1 MVDLFPKKKG
11 SQSLFVSDLCRF
23 VSKNNLI
30 CFQTLIFAAKNHTAM
45 PPMRLYT
52 AGIADFESIRQDGR
66 IYIDKTDLIYRLSRE
81 SKFVFLSRPR
91 RFGKSLLCSTLKY
104 YFQGRKDLFEGLAIA
119 ELEKDWKQYPVLH
132 FDLSAC
138 KNQTNT
144 AGIIGALEFQLR
156 QHEELYGRVE
166 EENTP
171 GTRFAGL
178 VHRAHAQTG
187 LKAVVILDEYDAPLL
202 DYLHKPDMLEQV
214 RHILQ
219 EFYQTVKICDKDE
232 QFVFIAGITKF
243 SQLSIFSTLNNLRNI
258 SMEPAYSA
266 LCGITKNELT
276 TVFDQDI
283 QALADQYK
291 RPKEEMIDMLKLN
304 YDGYHF
310 CEQSEDIYNPF
321 SLMNVFTSMRFG
333 YYWFSSGTPTFLF
346 EEMKRFNTNLLE
358 LEKLQVPA
366 TQFDVPTEGMTSALP
381 LLYQAGYL
389 TIKGYDF
396 DSDLYTLDF
405 PNAEVKVGFMDNFLA
420 RMMNLGNTNSRG
432 FAGNFYA
439 SLLHHDIETAMKLM
453 QAFFASIP
461 YLDFGEK
468 ELDDLAKYEAY
479 YEVLTYVVFSIF
491 NCRTFTQVK
500 VARGRTDVVVFMRDA
515 VYVMEL
521 KMRGTAQEALAQIN
535 SKDYAIPYQAE
546 GKPVV
551 KIGIAFSQET
561 KTVSDWK
568 IVTD

>member
-1 MVDLFPKKKG
+1 ML
-11 SQSLFVSDLCRF
+11 
-23 VSKNNLI
+23 
-30 CFQTLIFAAKNHTAM
+30 
-45 PPMRLYT
+45 PMRLYT
-52 AGIADFESIRQDGR
+52 AGIADFERIRQDGR
-66 IYIDKTDLIYRLSRE
+66 IYIDKTDLIYKLSHE
-81 SKFVFLSRPR
+81 SQFVFLSRPR

-119 ELEKDWKQYPVLH
+119 ELEKDWKQHPVLH
-132 FDLSAC
+132 FDISQC
-138 KNQTNT
+138 KNQMDM
-144 AGIIGALEFQLR
+144 AGIIGALDFQLR
-156 QHEELYGRVE
+156 RYEEIYGRVE
-166 EENTP
+166 EEKTP

-178 VHRAHAQTG
+178 IQRAHRQTG
-187 LKAVVILDEYDAPLL
+187 LKSVVILDEYDAPLL
-202 DYLHKPDMLEQV
+202 DYLHKPEQLTEV
-214 RHILQ
+214 RRIMQ
-219 EFYQTVKICDKDE
+219 EFYQVVKICDADE
-232 QFVFIAGITKF
+232 QFVFITGITKF

-258 SMEPAYSA
+258 SMMPQYSA
-266 LCGITKNELT
+266 LCGITKNELV

-283 QALADQYK
+283 QALADRYK
-291 RPKEEMIDMLKLN
+291 CSKELMLEMLKQQ

-310 CEQSEDIYNPF
+310 SDNSDDIFNPF
-321 SLMNVFTSMRFG
+321 SLMNVFTDQWLG
-333 YYWFSSGTPTFLF
+333 YYWFGSGTPTFLF
-346 EEMKRFNTNLLE
+346 EAMKRFNTNLLE
-358 LEKLQVPA
+358 LEQLQVPSS
-366 TQFDVPTEGMTSALP
+366 QFDVPTEAMTSALP

-396 DSDLYTLDF
+396 NTTRYTLDF
-405 PNAEVKVGFMDNFLA
+405 PNAEVKVGFMENFMA
-420 RMMNLGNTNSRG
+420 RMMNLGNTDSRG
-432 FAGNFYA
+432 FAGDFYA
-439 SLLHHDIETAMKLM
+439 CLYHHDIEGALKAM

-468 ELDDLAKYEAY
+468 ELDDIAKYEAY

-491 NCRTFTQVK
+491 NYRTFTQVK

-551 KIGIAFSQET
+551 KIGIAFSQEA

-568 IVTD
+568 VMKAEKTVWHNTCYCLGVKL